1 MFWNPVSKAKY
12 SYILIPE
19 GVGQTRLQMK
29 EVLMVDIQFMEITEK
44 ISYQRGVKELE
55 ALMIVEEDI
64 DELIKEIKRR
74 D

>member
-29 EVLMVDIQFMEITEK
+29 QVLMVDIQFTEITEK
-44 ISYQRGVKELE
+44 KKLPKGC
-55 ALMIVEEDI
+55 
-64 DELIKEIKRR
+64 KRVR
-74 D
+74 SVNDSRRKY